1 MRSIFLSK
9 RMYLST
15 VGLWGYLR
23 AIAGTVL
30 KTPSYFTIK
39 RPDCRYPFQVRILSS
54 DIPTC
59 REVFINQDYDFMT
72 AGQPKVIVDAGANIG
87 LAAIYFANKYSDATI
102 IAIEPENSNFE
113 LLEKNVRPYPG
124 IIPVQ
129 AALWHVNE
137 DINVIDAGY
146 GKWGFMTEMK
156 NSQEKLP
163 GSICHAVAG
172 MTVDRI
178 MRDYALEKI
187 DILKVDIEGAEREVF
202 SSTSAWLDKVDAIII
217 ELHDRMK
224 AGCSRSFYLGT
235 SGFDNEWRRGENM
248 YVSRR
253 NALKSA
259 TA

>member
-1 MRSIFLSK
+1 MRSIFLSR

-23 AIAGTVL
+23 AIAGTVM
-30 KTPSYFTIK
+30 KTTSYCTIK
-39 RPDCRYPFQVRILSS
+39 RPDCRYPFQVRIPSS

-59 REVFINQDYDFMT
+59 RQVFFDHNYDCMT

-87 LAAIYFANKYSDATI
+87 LAAIYFANKYPDAKI

-113 LLEKNVRPYPG
+113 LLKNNTELYPG
-124 IIPVQ
+124 IIPEQ

-163 GSICHAVAG
+163 GRICHAVAG

-224 AGCSRSFYLGT
+224 AGCSRSFYRGT
-235 SGFDNEWRRGENM
+235 SGFDNEWRRGENV

>member
-1 MRSIFLSK
+1 MRSIFVSW
-9 RMYLST
+9 RIYCIT

-30 KTPSYFTIK
+30 KTTSYFTVK
-39 RPDCRYPFQVRILSS
+39 RSDCRYPFQVRIPSS
-54 DIPTC
+54 DIPLC
-59 REVFINQDYDFMT
+59 RQVFFDHDYDFMI

-87 LAAIYFANKYSDATI
+87 LAAIYFANKYPDAKI
-102 IAIEPENSNFE
+102 IAIEPESSNFE
-113 LLEKNVRPYPG
+113 LLTKNTEPYPG

-163 GSICHAVAG
+163 GSICNAVAG

-187 DILKVDIEGAEREVF
+187 DILKVDIEGADREVF

-224 AGCSRSFYLGT
+224 AGCSCSFYLGT
-235 SGFDNEWRRGENM
+235 RGFDNEWRRGENM

-253 NALKSA
+253 SSLKRG